1 MTSLTATARPEKA
14 RSRGQISAWLDAM
27 PHPSLALEIAP
38 THVAAVRW
46 GRDLAHLVA
55 SGSEQL
61 PAGAVAP
68 SATQTN
74 IADREAVRSAIHSL
88 LARVPKQGPDVA
100 LLLPDPS
107 IRVFILP
114 FDTFPR
120 RADEALPL
128 LRWRLKKSLPFDA
141 EEAVLSW
148 MRQPSRDGKVE
159 IVAAVAR
166 QRIVRE
172 YESVLEEEGLLAGV
186 VQSSTLATLPILNSS
201 GATLLVRLSG
211 RNLTTVI
218 VRGETMCVYRSTE
231 LGSEAQGLRPQA
243 IFDEVFPAVAFYQ
256 DTWGGRV
263 EQLCAAGF
271 GAGEK
276 ELREALTREL
286 GCPAELL
293 ASGREFTAEAR
304 SLVAQGLE
312 PLVGWQMNRGA

>member
-1 MTSLTATARPEKA
+1 MTSLTATPRPEQKA
-14 RSRGQISAWLDAM
+14 ARGGVGAWLDAM
-27 PHPSLALEIAP
+27 PHPSVVLEIAP
-38 THVAAVRW
+38 THVAAARW

-61 PAGAVAP
+61 PAGAVTP
-68 SATQTN
+68 SATQAN
-74 IADREAVRSAIHSL
+74 IADREAVRSAVHSV

-166 QRIVRE
+166 QKIVRE

-186 VQSSTLATLPILNSS
+186 VQSSTLATLPILNPS
-201 GATLLVRLSG
+201 GATLLVLS
-211 RNLTTVI
+211 LI
-218 VRGETMCVYRSTE
+218 H
-231 LGSEAQGLRPQA
+231 
-243 IFDEVFPAVAFYQ
+243 I
-256 DTWGGRV
+256 
-263 EQLCAAGF
+263 
-271 GAGEK
+271 
-276 ELREALTREL
+276 
-286 GCPAELL
+286 
-293 ASGREFTAEAR
+293 
-304 SLVAQGLE
+304 
-312 PLVGWQMNRGA
+312 